1 MISEAAAASPI
12 VAALQQESSSWLL
25 HADVALGELTLEVQ
39 PDRIVHVCR
48 FLRDERHFER
58 VSTITAVDRY
68 PAEPRFELVYH
79 LHSLSLNERVR
90 VKTRVPS
97 SNPSLESATAVW
109 VGANWYERE
118 VFDLFG
124 IEFRNHPK
132 LERILMPE
140 GWDGHPLRKDY
151 PVHGHRYDYA
161 GAEGGNAE

>member
-1 MISEAAAASPI
+1 MISEAAAANPI
-12 VAALQQESSSWLL
+12 VTALQQESSSWLRN
-25 HADVALGELTLEVQ
+25 ADIALGELTLEVH

-68 PAEPRFELVYH
+68 PAEPRFEVVYH
-79 LHSLSLNERVR
+79 LHSLALNERVR

-140 GWDGHPLRKDY
+140 GWEGHPLRKDY

-161 GAEGGNAE
+161 GAEGGNVE

>member
-1 MISEAAAASPI
+1 MISEAAATSPI
-12 VAALQQESSSWLL
+12 VIALQQESSSWLL
-25 HADVALGELTLEVQ
+25 HADTPLGELTLEVQ

-48 FLRDERHFER
+48 FLRDEQQFER

-68 PAEPRFELVYH
+68 PAEPRFEVVYH
-79 LHSLSLNERVR
+79 LHSLSRNERVR

-97 SNPSLESATAVW
+97 NNPILDSATTVW
-109 VGANWYERE
+109 IGANWYERE

-140 GWDGHPLRKDY
+140 GWVGHPLRKDY